1 MTILLFL
8 SSLFLAAVQSTEDQR
23 PNFLFI
29 LLDDWGIGDVSIYE
43 AGHRGTSHSR
53 TPNID
58 RFARE
63 TATVFTR
70 GYSTHPVCSPS
81 RTGWMTGRFPGEVGI
96 HSALACSGCKD
107 AHGKAASCGCAG
119 FVDPVKYPTIT
130 NILHDAGWMVGHFG
144 KWHLGMSS
152 NTSIP
157 KIVAPSPG
165 HVYGIDSSATFD
177 SNAILSD
184 PNNSRIPL
192 YPEAPVL
199 LPPIHPKNKQW
210 DALSSTAITNASLDF
225 IDNVTAGKSKSW
237 YINAWFHVA
246 HATLDPT
253 LDQLALVGNGS
264 CKSLSH
270 NSGQTTCPNEIYY
283 AAILDADTQIG
294 RLFDGIK
301 VRGMWSN
308 TVIAISADNGPEVRW
323 SYPNSVGTTGPFR
336 GQKRSLYDGGVRMP
350 FIMAWP
356 GHRHGVKGKYDHT
369 SLVSAVDWFPTV
381 LALANLTSTVDP
393 KLQSTFRGHDI
404 SATFA
409 GPVVAVQ
416 RPADKPLL
424 FEWRY
429 NIEGPCYMEAPQLA
443 IIDPTG
449 EFKLLMNP
457 PSIAKASNGSRLE
470 LYSRAGTEDLFE
482 MQNIA
487 AQFPDKVTELSAALM
502 QFHDELQSTWPGEE
516 FPKPGCAGF
525 GNGADWPP
533 RQIRAAGSAGIEAET
548 LPRARPIQD
557 P

>member
-1 MTILLFL
+1 MIRVELVALWFVAT
-8 SSLFLAAVQSTEDQR
+8 AASTVR

-29 LLDDWGIGDVSIYE
+29 LLDDWGIGDVSIYQ
-43 AGHRGTSHSR
+43 AGRRGTSHSR

-58 RFARE
+58 RFARQ

-107 AHGKAASCGCAG
+107 ANSKAVSCGCAG
-119 FVDPVKYPTIT
+119 FVDPVKYPTVT
-130 NILHDAGWMVGHFG
+130 NILHDAGYATGHFG
-144 KWHLGMSS
+144 KWHMGTSS

-157 KIVAPSPG
+157 KIIAPSPG
-165 HVYGIDSSATFD
+165 HAYGIDSSATFD

-184 PNNSRIPL
+184 PNNPRVQL
-192 YPEAPVL
+192 YPDAPVL
-199 LPPIHPKNKQW
+199 LPPVHPKNKQW
-210 DALSSTAITNASLDF
+210 DALSSAAITNASLDF
-225 IDNVTAGKSKSW
+225 IDNVTATVNAAPKSW

-253 LDQLALVGNGS
+253 LEQLALVGNGS
-264 CKSLSH
+264 CRAMSP

-283 AAILDADTQIG
+283 AAILDGDTQIG
-294 RLFDGIK
+294 RLLDGIRA
-301 VRGMWSN
+301 RGMYSN
-308 TVIAISADNGPEVRW
+308 TVIAVSADNGPEVRW

-336 GQKRSLYDGGVRMP
+336 GQKRSLYDGGVRLP
-350 FIMAWP
+350 FMMAWP
-356 GHRHGVKGKYDHT
+356 GHRNGVKGKFDHT

-381 LALANLTSTVDP
+381 LALANLTSSVDP
-393 KLQSTFRGHDI
+393 VLQSTFRGHDI
-404 SATFA
+404 SATFS
-409 GPVVAVQ
+409 GPVASVQ

-443 IIDPTG
+443 ILDPTG
-449 EFKLLMNP
+449 EYKLLMNP
-457 PSIAKASNGSRLE
+457 PSIANKSYGSRLE
-470 LYSRAGTEDLFE
+470 LYSRAGTDDLFE

-487 AQFPDKVTELSAALM
+487 AQFPDKVTELSATLM
-502 QFHDELQSTWPGEE
+502 QFHDELQATWPGEE
-516 FPKPGCAGF
+516 FPKPGCTGS
-525 GNGADWPP
+525 GHSADWPP
-533 RQIRAAGSAGIEAET
+533 TRIGWDGGAEASPKAYYQE
-548 LPRARPIQD
+548 QD